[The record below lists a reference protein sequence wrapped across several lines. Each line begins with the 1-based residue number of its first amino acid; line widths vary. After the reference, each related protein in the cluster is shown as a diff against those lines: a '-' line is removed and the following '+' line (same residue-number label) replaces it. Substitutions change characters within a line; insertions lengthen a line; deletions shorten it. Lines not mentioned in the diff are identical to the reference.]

1 MDKRWENRPAARL
14 KNRLSNWFFQ
24 LENEI
29 LLPFLA
35 VGIIVLT
42 GFGAISFY
50 NGYTIQENS
59 LEAMARQACRAAD
72 EDINFL
78 AGRVPEEEIREKYRA
93 RQTEYLRI
101 TDREGLIIAGPKR
114 AEGGERIVLSDSEN
128 ALGWRLEFV
137 VDQRAFLEEI
147 LENQRYVVI
156 GAIAALIIIIQASIF
171 ISYNIACPIRNMGR
185 TCHAINEN
193 RRGYRSYRFDAVKR
207 KDEIGQL
214 AATFELLLKNM
225 DNYTKMEYT
234 SRMSAALA
242 HEIKNPIAGIRSGVQ
257 VLKGRVERDGDR
269 MLCDSMIKE
278 IDRVTALITNL
289 FTLSVKRDS
298 AMENVALEPL
308 LREMELFY
316 KKGLGQQGIELS
328 VFLRGTPAVSANG
341 NELRQILHNLIGNSI
356 KAVGTKAGGEI
367 WIEAE
372 GRNGWIWK
380 AEEPEAAL
388 AGRGARRAGGPGAA
402 RPDGRV
408 RRAEGS
414 EKVRAEAE
422 SRTGDGSFKEG
433 CERDKAAWVEIT
445 VADNGCGM
453 AEGELERALEP
464 FYTKSVNGI
473 GLGLAIVKKLTEQ
486 NRGFL
491 QMESR
496 PGRGTQVRLIFE
508 AAKEERHEQDSDCG
522 R

>member
-1 MDKRWENRPAARL
+1 MGKKREIRLWGWL
-14 KNRLSNWFFQ
+14 KNWLANWFFQ

-35 VGIIVLT
+35 VGIIVLA

-59 LEAMARQACRAAD
+59 LEAMARQTCQAAE
-72 EDINFL
+72 EDVNFL

-93 RQTEYLRI
+93 QQTEYLRI
-101 TDREGLIIAGPKR
+101 TDREGSVISGPEQTAGR
-114 AEGGERIVLSDSEN
+114 ERVVLAVSGN
-128 ALGWRLEFV
+128 TLGWRFEFV

-147 LENQRYVVI
+147 LESQRYVVI
-156 GAIAALIIIIQASIF
+156 GTIAALIIIIQASIF
-171 ISYNIACPIRNMGR
+171 ISYNIACPIRNMSR

-298 AMENVALEPL
+298 AVENVSLEPL

-316 KKGLGQQGIELS
+316 KKGLRQQGIGLS
-328 VFLRGTPAVSANG
+328 ISLQGTPAVRANG
-341 NELRQILHNLIGNSI
+341 NELRQILHNLIGNSV

-367 WIEAE
+367 RIEAE
-372 GRNGWIWK
+372 T
-380 AEEPEAAL
+380 
-388 AGRGARRAGGPGAA
+388 
-402 RPDGRV
+402 
-408 RRAEGS
+408 S

-422 SRTGDGSFKEG
+422 NRTGGGVFKEDRG
-433 CERDKAAWVEIT
+433 RDKAAWVEIT

-453 AEGELERALEP
+453 AEEELERAMEP

-486 NRGFL
+486 NRGVL

-496 PGRGTQVRLIFE
+496 PGRGTRVRLIFE